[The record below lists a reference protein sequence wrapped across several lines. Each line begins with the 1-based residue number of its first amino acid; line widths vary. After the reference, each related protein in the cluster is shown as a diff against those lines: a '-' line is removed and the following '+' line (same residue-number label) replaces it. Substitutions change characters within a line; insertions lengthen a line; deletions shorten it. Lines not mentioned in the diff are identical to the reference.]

1 MENFN
6 WPLINDNIT
15 QDDKDAMIDF
25 LETPNV
31 RFTQGPRVREFE
43 SNWSEWLGVEHSTF
57 VNSGASANF
66 VMAAIIKQTCGVGEV
81 IVPPLS
87 WVSDVAPLVQ
97 MGMTP
102 VFVDV
107 SPANLSISADKIIE
121 AITPKTKAIIL
132 VHALGFNALSD
143 ELLKIV
149 NDHSILLIEDCCE
162 AHGAT
167 FNGQKVGSVGHM
179 SNFSYY
185 FGHHMTCVEGGMIST
200 RDAGLHELIKMYRS
214 HGMIREA
221 SVELKEQYHAK
232 YPDVNPLFTFAVPGF
247 NVRNTEMNAVIA
259 INQLKRLDSNIK
271 ARQRN
276 FNIWLDNLD
285 ASKFWTDYDRAGNS
299 NFALPL
305 ILHDRNNSLLQQV
318 YSTVYQNGVE
328 YRRGTVGGGSQV
340 RQPYL
345 VEGDCEFKVIGNL
358 DITNHIHDFGLYI
371 GNHIALSEEM
381 IVDLCKKL
389 NKL

>member
-1 MENFN
+1 MEKFN

-15 QDDKDAMIDF
+15 QDDKNALMDF
-25 LETPNV
+25 LKIPNV

-43 SNWSEWLGVEHSTF
+43 NTWSEWLGVEHSTF
-57 VNSGASANF
+57 VNSGASANL
-66 VMAAIIKQTCGVGEV
+66 VMAAIIKQICGLGEV

-87 WVSDVAPLVQ
+87 WISDIAPLTQ

-107 SPANLSISADKIIE
+107 SPTNLSISAKKIAE
-121 AITPKTKAIIL
+121 AITPQTKAIIL

-143 ELLKIV
+143 ELLKLVSDNNIM
-149 NDHSILLIEDCCE
+149 LIEDCCE

-167 FNGQKVGSVGHM
+167 FKGNKVGSIGHM

-185 FGHHMTCVEGGMIST
+185 FGHHMTCVEGGMVST
-200 RDAGLHELIKMYRS
+200 RDSNLHELIKMYRS

-221 SVELKEQYHAK
+221 STSLKAHYRKK

-247 NVRNTEMNAVIA
+247 NVRNTEMNAIIA
-259 INQLKRLDSNIK
+259 INQLKRLNSNVK
-271 ARQRN
+271 VRQKN

-285 ASKFWTDYDRAGNS
+285 SSKFWTHYDREGNS

-305 ILHDRNNSLLQQV
+305 ILNDRDSALLEKV
-318 YSTVYQNGVE
+318 YKTIYKNGVE
-328 YRRGTVGGGSQV
+328 YRSGTVGGGSQV

-345 VEGDCEFKVIGNL
+345 VEGDNEYRVVGNL
-358 DITNHIHDFGLYI
+358 EVTNHIHDFGMYI
-371 GNHIALSEEM
+371 GNHTALSECM
-381 IVDLCKKL
+381 IVELCKKL
-389 NKL
+389 NVL